1 MRVTILPDGVEVDA
15 ADDETLLR
23 ALARAGLRYRVGCKR
38 GGCGV
43 CKVQLKLGEVR
54 YERPIA
60 PQVLSDDERVEGI
73 CLSCRAVPLTNI
85 VIELQEG
92 DRLRRVL
99 GFAFPTNHHH
109 GRHMS
114 AVMRLGYVQL
124 RVTDL
129 EEARNHYSN
138 TLGMEVVH
146 EEPGKLWLKCW
157 DEWDHHSLVIEEGG
171 VGLVKLGYKVDSP
184 EALAD
189 FERRSQQFGATVGR
203 FSEGENLKVG
213 DGVRIT
219 LPSDHTLELY
229 TDMEYAGT
237 ETGAINPEAWPRNI
251 RGVGTHWIDHALISV
266 DEPALVERFMSE
278 CLDFRSA
285 ERAVV
290 SMEDPELLGS
300 WMTCGESP
308 HDLAFIKG
316 PNNKLHHFA
325 YHLED
330 WSSILKAGDIFSMD
344 DVPIDIGP
352 TRHGITR
359 GTTIYFFDPAGNRN
373 EVFAGLG
380 YRAMKDFPTITWTS
394 DQLAKGIFYHARE
407 LNEGFTTVFT

>member
-1 MRVTILPDGVEVDA
+1 
-15 ADDETLLR
+15 
-23 ALARAGLRYRVGCKR
+23 
-38 GGCGV
+38 
-43 CKVQLKLGEVR
+43 
-54 YERPIA
+54 
-60 PQVLSDDERVEGI
+60 
-73 CLSCRAVPLTNI
+73 
-85 VIELQEG
+85 
-92 DRLRRVL
+92 
-99 GFAFPTNHHH
+99 
-109 GRHMS
+109 MS
-114 AVMRLGYVQL
+114 AVLRLGYVHL

-129 EEARNHYSN
+129 EEARDHYSN

-157 DEWDHHSLVIEEGG
+157 DEWDHHSLVVEEGG
-171 VGLVKLGYKVDSP
+171 VGLVKLGYKVESLD
-184 EALAD
+184 ALAD

-203 FSEGENLKVG
+203 FSAGENLKVG

-219 LPSDHTLELY
+219 LPSEHTLELY
-229 TDMEYAGT
+229 TDMEFSGT

-251 RGVGTHWIDHALISV
+251 RGVGTHWIDHALIAV
-266 DEPALVERFMSE
+266 EEPELVERYMSE
-278 CLDFRSA
+278 CLDFRAA

-290 SMEDPELLGS
+290 SMEQPELLGS

-330 WSSILKAGDIFSMD
+330 WSAILRAGDIFSMD

-359 GTTIYFFDPAGNRN
+359 GTTIYFFDPSGNRN

-380 YRAMKDFPTITWTS
+380 YRAQMLSPMISRTA
-394 DQLAKGIFYHARE
+394 DQVAMCIFYQSRE
-407 LNEGFTTVFT
+407 I